1 MKRSG
6 VYQIRNIEND
16 HIYVGSTSK
25 EFRKRW
31 NIHRHLLRKQ
41 NHHSPHLQNAWN
53 LYGEDN
59 FVFEI
64 LEEIIFPKDKMKAR
78 EIIIKYEQIWIDSL
92 QPEYN
97 VCKFAGSCLGIKRS
111 EEYKQ
116 KMSEIKSG
124 ENHPMFGKHHDEET
138 KRKMSDAQSGEKNPM
153 YGKTHSLKV
162 KKILSEINSI
172 KQIGE
177 NNGRAILI
185 RPQVDEIRFRY
196 YNEDVTMKQLAEEYG
211 VSKSCVYHIIDN
223 TSWHDSNYVYVSKR
237 RRKI

>member
-138 KRKMSDAQSGEKNPM
+138 KRKMSDALG
-153 YGKTHSLKV
+153 
-162 KKILSEINSI
+162 
-172 KQIGE
+172 GE
-177 NNGRAILI
+177 NHPQAILNQ
-185 RPQVDEIRFRY
+185 PQVDEIRFRY
-196 YNEDVTMKQLAEEYG
+196 KNENISQQQLAKEYG
-211 VSKSCVYHIIDN
+211 VSRSCIQAIVQNTRWHNPNYH
-223 TSWHDSNYVYVSKR
+223 YVFQKGKKR
-237 RRKI
+237 